1 MIPPI
6 LLRFAPQIALGAA
19 VFFAGF
25 GAAWYVQGLRI
36 TACKQ
41 ELVEWQQAMTKAV
54 QAGRDFEYAKNV
66 EAQNAWSKN
75 LDELRRTWRTGWV
88 PVVPTSSGTGIA
100 LPPSGG
106 TDGSCKDAVST
117 ARELAAQCGET
128 TLQLNQLQQRIEAQQ
143 GY

>member
-1 MIPPI
+1 MNPLMLARIG
-6 LLRFAPQIALGAA
+6 IAAL

-25 GAAWYVQGLRI
+25 GAAWYIQGVRL
-36 TACKQ
+36 TAAKQ

-88 PVVPTSSGTGIA
+88 PNVPSSGGGLKP
-100 LPPSGG
+100 LPPASG
-106 TDGSCKDAVST
+106 TDETCKDAVST